1 MEVMVRKYGF
11 IRKVFAI
18 LKRRKTFILTR
29 KEFFK
34 LSYVYKKSGYFIYNT
49 LTYQHQ
55 SEYKNERLCSVSI
68 GQSNSNFLIII
79 IENFTKDHK
88 TYFKS
93 KMYNWNQITDIEVT
107 LNKSIFSNKLIN
119 LEGNF
124 PREII
129 FFSKE
134 KNIILN
140 FNNNGIVT
148 FRENSN

>member
-1 MEVMVRKYGF
+1 MVRKYGF
-11 IRKVFAI
+11 IKKVFTI
-18 LKRRKTFILTR
+18 LKRRKTFVLTR
-29 KEFFK
+29 EEFFK
-34 LSYVYKKSGYFIYNT
+34 LSYFYKKNGYFIYNT
-49 LTYQHQ
+49 LVYQHQ
-55 SEYKNERLCSVSI
+55 SEYKNERLCSASI

-93 KMYNWNQITDIEVT
+93 KMYNWNEITNIEVT
-107 LNKSIFSNKLIN
+107 LNKPIFNNKLIN

-129 FFSKE
+129 FFSKG

-140 FNNNGIVT
+140 FNYNGIVT
-148 FRENSN
+148 FRGNYN